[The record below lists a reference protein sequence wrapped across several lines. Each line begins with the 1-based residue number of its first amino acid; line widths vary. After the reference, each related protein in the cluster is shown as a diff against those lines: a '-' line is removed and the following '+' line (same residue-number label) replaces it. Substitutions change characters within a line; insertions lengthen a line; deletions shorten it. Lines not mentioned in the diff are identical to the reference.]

1 MVRANLIQVGSI
13 VEGPHGDLVANPN
26 GNNRRVR
33 RRVVG
38 TVLRPSAQHKWFV
51 FFDFD
56 RKEREVTSKSLKLVN
71 SLVGVPLTEIN
82 NSNKV
87 SKNEFNSMLET
98 KY

>member
-1 MVRANLIQVGSI
+1 MVRANLIQVGSR

-26 GNNRRVR
+26 GNKRRVR
-33 RRVVG
+33 RRVIG
-38 TVLRPSAQHKWFV
+38 TVLRPSGQHKWFV
-51 FFDFD
+51 LFDFD

-82 NSNKV
+82 NNNKV